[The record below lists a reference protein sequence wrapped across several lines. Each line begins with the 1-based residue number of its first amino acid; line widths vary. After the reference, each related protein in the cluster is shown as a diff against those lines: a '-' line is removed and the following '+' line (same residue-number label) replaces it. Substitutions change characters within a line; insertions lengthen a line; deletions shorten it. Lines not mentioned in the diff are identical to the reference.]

1 MARRQDRIGHAPA
14 LANQNTP
21 CNYTCLKA
29 ALTQLPHGMT
39 RVLTEFCLPSTLIVD
54 KLPDDLFQ
62 DNRRLGDHD
71 GAAVSQRRLSA
82 SGL

>member
-1 MARRQDRIGHAPA
+1 
-14 LANQNTP
+14 
-21 CNYTCLKA
+21 
-29 ALTQLPHGMT
+29 MT

-54 KLPDDLFQ
+54 KLPDDLLQ

-82 SGL
+82 PGAGPRTARRRSQWLDARRRVRR